1 MASLLAET
9 HVQPYCAH
17 LDVDV
22 VDDNDVVD
30 HDAVDAVKP
39 SDETC
44 PNIFCAFLIIQ
55 YCCFET
61 HHQLMVNH
69 IGPPKHFPNSFNQPL
84 LLLSTLLHAYCLDWR
99 GQMNILG

>member
-1 MASLLAET
+1 MAFGPCWHLLLAET

-39 SDETC
+39 SDET
-44 PNIFCAFLIIQ
+44 PVQTYSAHFL
-55 YCCFET
+55 
-61 HHQLMVNH
+61 
-69 IGPPKHFPNSFNQPL
+69 SFNTVAL
-84 LLLSTLLHAYCLDWR
+84 RRTI
-99 GQMNILG
+99 N